1 MRLVSTR
8 DPQRHANFRQAVL
21 AGIAPG
27 GGLWMP
33 QTLPVFPDWPELLD
47 LGWSE
52 RCIVILERLLADELG
67 HESVARAVREAFDFP
82 VPLVP
87 ISQILPGVFAME
99 LFHGPTLAFKDF
111 GARFFAAMLDQ
122 VREPGRPV
130 TILTATSGDTG
141 AAVARAFWRR
151 PGVRVVVLYPRGRIS
166 ALQEL
171 QIATLGDNVT
181 ALAVEGAFD
190 DCQALVKTA
199 FADAELTA
207 RHGLTSANSI
217 NVARLLPQTLY
228 YAEAVAA
235 LRRLGLDT
243 PPVIAVPS
251 GNFGN
256 LCAGLLARAMGLP
269 VKAFVAATNA
279 NTTVPDYL
287 ETGNYRTRP
296 SVATLS
302 NAMDVGAPSN
312 WERIEYLFEGDLDAL
327 RRVLRWGSRSD
338 EETESSIRDLQTHG
352 YLADPHAAVA
362 YGVLRDRLALGET
375 GVFLG
380 TAHPAKFLPVYEKM
394 GIEVAIPQA
403 LSDLRGRPFL
413 GREIANEIEAL
424 RGVLEATPPS
434 PAGRR
439 SASGSTLKT
448 ARCR

>member
-8 DPQRHANFRQAVL
+8 DPRTTANFRQAVL

-33 QTLPVFPDWPELLD
+33 EPLPVFDDWPELLD

-52 RCIVILERLLADELG
+52 RCAVILDRLLADELG
-67 HESVARAVREAFDFP
+67 REPVAKAAREALDFP

-87 ISQILPGVFAME
+87 VRPGVFALE

-111 GARFFAAMLDQ
+111 GARFFAAVLDL

-141 AAVARAFWRR
+141 AAVARAFWKL
-151 PGVRVVVLYPRGRIS
+151 PGVRAVVLYPKGRVS

-171 QIATLGDNVT
+171 QFATLGDNVT
-181 ALAVEGAFD
+181 ALSVDGAFD
-190 DCQALVKTA
+190 DCQALVKAA
-199 FADAELTA
+199 FADADLTA

-235 LRRLGLDT
+235 LRRVGIAL
-243 PPVIAVPS
+243 PVISVPS

-256 LCAGLLARAMGLP
+256 LCAGLLVRAMGLP
-269 VKAFVAATNA
+269 VRSFIAATNA

-287 ETGNYRTRP
+287 DTGDYRPRP

-302 NAMDVGAPSN
+302 NAMDVGAPNN
-312 WERIEYLFEGDLDAL
+312 WERIEHLFAGDLNAL
-327 RRVLRWGSRSD
+327 RHVLRWGAKSD
-338 EETESSIRDLQTHG
+338 EETERSIRDLRALG

-362 YGVLRDRLALGET
+362 WGVLADRLERGEV

-380 TAHPAKFLPVYEKM
+380 TAHPAKFLPVYDRM
-394 GIEVAIPQA
+394 GIEVQIPPA
-403 LSDLRGRPFL
+403 LSDLL
-413 GREIANEIEAL
+413 GKPLLAREIPNEFRVL
-424 RGVLEATPPS
+424 REVLDQ
-434 PAGRR
+434 G
-439 SASGSTLKT
+439 
-448 ARCR
+448 

>member
-33 QTLPVFPDWPELLD
+33 EPLPVFPDWPELLE
-47 LGWSE
+47 LVWSK
-52 RCIVILERLLADELG
+52 RCTVVLDRLLADELG
-67 HESVARAVREAFDFP
+67 HEAVAQAVREALDFP

-87 ISQILPGVFAME
+87 ISPIVPISPGISALE

-111 GARFFAAMLDQ
+111 GARFFAAVLDM

-151 PGVRVVVLYPRGRIS
+151 AGVRVVVLYPRGRIS
-166 ALQEL
+166 ALQERQL
-171 QIATLGDNVT
+171 ATLGENVT
-181 ALAVEGAFD
+181 ALAVDGAFD
-190 DCQALVKTA
+190 DCQTLVKAA
-199 FADAELTA
+199 FADAALTA

-235 LRRLGLDT
+235 LRRLGLSE

-287 ETGNYRTRP
+287 ETGEYRPRP

-302 NAMDVGAPSN
+302 NAMDVGAPNN
-312 WERIEYLFEGDLDAL
+312 WERIEYLFGGDLEAL
-327 RRVLRWGSRSD
+327 RQVLRWGAQSD
-338 EETESSIRDLQTHG
+338 EETERSIRDLRAQG

-362 YGVLRDRLALGET
+362 YGVLEDRLAPGET

-380 TAHPAKFLPVYEKM
+380 TAHPAKFLPVYEKL
-394 GIEVAIPQA
+394 GIEISIPPA
-403 LSDLRGRPFL
+403 LSELLGRPFL
-413 GREIANEIEAL
+413 GREIANEIGAL
-424 RGVLEATPPS
+424 REVLEATPP
-434 PAGRR
+434 
-439 SASGSTLKT
+439 
-448 ARCR
+448 

>member
-8 DPQRHANFRQAVL
+8 DPQRRANFRQAVL

-33 QTLPVFPDWPELLD
+33 EPLPLFADWPELLD
-47 LGWSE
+47 LPWSE
-52 RCIVILERLLADELG
+52 RCAVILDRLLADELG
-67 HESVARAVREAFDFP
+67 REAVARAVREALDFP

-87 ISQILPGVFAME
+87 VTPGIFALE
-99 LFHGPTLAFKDF
+99 LFRGPTLAFKDF
-111 GARFFAAMLDQ
+111 GARFFAAVLEL
-122 VREPGRPV
+122 VREPGQPV

-141 AAVARAFWRR
+141 AAVARAFWKR
-151 PGVRVVVLYPRGRIS
+151 PGVRVVVLYPRGRVS

-171 QIATLGDNVT
+171 QLVTLGENVT
-181 ALAVEGAFD
+181 ALAVDGAFD
-190 DCQALVKTA
+190 DCQALVKAA

-217 NVARLLPQTLY
+217 NVARLIPQTLY

-235 LRRLGLDT
+235 LRRLGLAE

-279 NTTVPDYL
+279 NATVPDYL
-287 ETGNYRTRP
+287 ETGTYRTRP

-302 NAMDVGAPSN
+302 NAMDVGAPNN
-312 WERIEYLFEGDLDAL
+312 WERIEYLFKGDLDAL
-327 RRVLRWGSRSD
+327 RRVLRWGVQSD
-338 EETESSIRDLQTHG
+338 EETEASIRDLQAHG

-362 YGVLRDRLALGET
+362 YGVLREHISAGET

-380 TAHPAKFLPVYEKM
+380 TAHPAKFLPVYEKI
-394 GIEVAIPQA
+394 GIGISIPPS
-403 LSDLRGRPFL
+403 LSELRGKPFL
-413 GREIANEIEAL
+413 AREIANDFAELRTAL
-424 RGVLEATPPS
+424 DT
-434 PAGRR
+434 
-439 SASGSTLKT
+439 
-448 ARCR
+448 

>member
-8 DPQRHANFRQAVL
+8 DPQRSANFRQAVL

-33 QTLPVFPDWPELLD
+33 DPLPVFPDWPELLD
-47 LGWSE
+47 LAWGE
-52 RCIVILERLLADELG
+52 RCAVILGRLLADELG
-67 HESVARAVREAFDFP
+67 REPVAQAVREALDFP

-87 ISQILPGVFAME
+87 VTPGIFALE

-111 GARFFAAMLDQ
+111 GARFFAAVLEL
-122 VREPGRPV
+122 VREPGQPV

-151 PGVRVVVLYPRGRIS
+151 PGVRVVVLYPRGRVS

-171 QIATLGDNVT
+171 QLVTLGANVT
-181 ALAVEGAFD
+181 ALAVDGAFD
-190 DCQALVKTA
+190 DCQALVKAA
-199 FADAELTA
+199 FADAELTG

-235 LRRLGLDT
+235 LRRLGSAG
-243 PPVIAVPS
+243 PSVIAVPS

-279 NTTVPDYL
+279 NTTVPEYL
-287 ETGNYRTRP
+287 DTGEYRTRP

-302 NAMDVGAPSN
+302 NAMDVGAPNN
-312 WERIEYLFEGDLDAL
+312 WERIEYLFQGDLEAL
-327 RRVLRWGSRSD
+327 RRVLRWGAQSD
-338 EETESSIRDLQTHG
+338 EETEGSIRDLQANG

-362 YGVLRDRLALGET
+362 YGVLKDRLAPGET

-394 GIEVAIPQA
+394 GIEISIPSA
-403 LSDLRGRPFL
+403 LSELQGRPFL
-413 GREIANEIEAL
+413 ARKIPNDFGAMRE
-424 RGVLEATPPS
+424 VLDSTPP
-434 PAGRR
+434 
-439 SASGSTLKT
+439 
-448 ARCR
+448 